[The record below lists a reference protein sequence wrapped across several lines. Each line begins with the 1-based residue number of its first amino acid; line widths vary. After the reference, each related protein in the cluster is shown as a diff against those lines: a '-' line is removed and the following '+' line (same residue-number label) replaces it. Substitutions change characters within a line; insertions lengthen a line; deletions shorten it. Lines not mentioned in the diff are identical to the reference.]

1 MRTTITL
8 DDSLYERAAA
18 IAGDNN
24 ASSLLTKALEMM
36 IASESKKRLLR
47 LSGKAPDFIIP
58 GRASRSTDLGL
69 VAEDGSPYNNDNS

>member
-8 DDSLYERAAA
+8 DDALFERAAL

-36 IASESKKRLLR
+36 ISAEGRKRLLK
-47 LSGKAPDFIIP
+47 LSGGRPDFKIP
-58 GRASRSTDLGL
+58 GRDSRTSHPDMA
-69 VAEDGSPYNNDNS
+69 AEDKTPYTP